1 MLDINKKVFLL
12 KMLKRES
19 DETINDVIIVLSDT
33 GVFTPKEGKKIKKEL
48 ERDGFIKDGRLTMIG
63 IEEAK
68 RAEMEFKL

>member
-1 MLDINKKVFLL
+1 MIDINKKVFLL
-12 KMLKRES
+12 KMLKRED
-19 DETINDVIIVLSDT
+19 DESINDVIIVLSDT

-48 ERDGFIKDGRLTMIG
+48 ERDGFIKDGRLTMLG

>member
-1 MLDINKKVFLL
+1 MIDINKKVFLL
-12 KMLKRES
+12 KMLKRED
-19 DETINDVIIVLSDT
+19 DESINDVIIILSDT

-48 ERDGFIKDGRLTMIG
+48 ERDGFIKDGRLTMLG

>member
-1 MLDINKKVFLL
+1 MIDINKKVFLL

>member
-19 DETINDVIIVLSDT
+19 DETINDVIIILSDT